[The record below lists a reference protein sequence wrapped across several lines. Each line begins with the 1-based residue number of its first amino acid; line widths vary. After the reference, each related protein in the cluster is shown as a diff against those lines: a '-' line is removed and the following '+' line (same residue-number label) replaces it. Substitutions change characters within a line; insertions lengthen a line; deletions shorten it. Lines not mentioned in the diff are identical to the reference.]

1 MEFTPTAVA
10 ASALQ
15 LMTPDHA
22 GQGVCVNRDI
32 SQAHWNQEGSAP
44 PLNEAQRLNLR
55 VSCEYMDKMLQQIE
69 AVLASPDSRS
79 PFTRYIADLGAAK
92 RRVVEDYIRRLRSQI
107 LRALAWQGLEPA
119 PPEIP
124 ATRSIR
130 THLHFIQIALADL
143 RPGALRGSGPI
154 AEATAKELAGIVSE
168 LSSIVAQMMNYV
180 DESKEDLRER
190 IQKLTGSGEAAE
202 RLKKI
207 EAAVASQG
215 LVEFRPRIDSLLARL
230 ENPVLEVA
238 VFGRVSAGK
247 SSFLNALLETD
258 LLPVGTNPI
267 TAVPTRVQYGKG
279 ISAYVRF
286 GNGPETAVP
295 VEQLRELITESG
307 NPGNMKGVREALFA
321 LPATRLAEGIVLVD
335 TPGLG
340 SLALRGA
347 QETLAYLPSC
357 DLALMLID
365 AGSTL
370 TPEDTG
376 TLRLLKESGITTQL
390 LLSKAD
396 LLNEAERVE
405 SLRYIR
411 AQVREQL
418 GVDLPIHPVS
428 RVGEHTKLIT
438 DLYRET
444 LEPTF
449 RESRE
454 LQLGSIN
461 RKLVN
466 LQADVVVTLQ
476 NRMRAAQN
484 NSPQD
489 AETARSLERQLTS
502 AASQL
507 AVAERRAEDAILAL
521 GFGSGALIKE
531 LAAEQAIATN
541 KVSVADLARALE
553 SSVHR
558 EVGAILHALQSDA
571 AEATG
576 KVLTVGQQLQRSNL
590 PDASEISNLIRNAPR
605 FAMPERQGE
614 ISLGGWTLLGSEGA
628 RRRLLSALRTSVEPV
643 LEQELRAYSAALGR
657 WAKETSR
664 DLRFILESFAE
675 GYRTSL
681 QQAQSPGD
689 DIIQFAETRNAI
701 ASLL

>member
-1 MEFTPTAVA
+1 
-10 ASALQ
+10 
-15 LMTPDHA
+15 
-22 GQGVCVNRDI
+22 
-32 SQAHWNQEGSAP
+32 
-44 PLNEAQRLNLR
+44 
-55 VSCEYMDKMLQQIE
+55 
-69 AVLASPDSRS
+69 
-79 PFTRYIADLGAAK
+79 
-92 RRVVEDYIRRLRSQI
+92 
-107 LRALAWQGLEPA
+107 
-119 PPEIP
+119 
-124 ATRSIR
+124 
-130 THLHFIQIALADL
+130 
-143 RPGALRGSGPI
+143 
-154 AEATAKELAGIVSE
+154 
-168 LSSIVAQMMNYV
+168 
-180 DESKEDLRER
+180 
-190 IQKLTGSGEAAE
+190 
-202 RLKKI
+202 
-207 EAAVASQG
+207 
-215 LVEFRPRIDSLLARL
+215 
-230 ENPVLEVA
+230 
-238 VFGRVSAGK
+238 
-247 SSFLNALLETD
+247 
-258 LLPVGTNPI
+258 
-267 TAVPTRVQYGKG
+267 
-279 ISAYVRF
+279 
-286 GNGPETAVP
+286 
-295 VEQLRELITESG
+295 
-307 NPGNMKGVREALFA
+307 
-321 LPATRLAEGIVLVD
+321 
-335 TPGLG
+335 
-340 SLALRGA
+340 LRGA

-376 TLRLLKESGITTQL
+376 TLRLLKESEITTQL

-396 LLNEAERVE
+396 LLNETERVE
-405 SLRYIR
+405 SLRYIK

-428 RVGEHTKLIT
+428 TVGEHTKLIT

-484 NSPQD
+484 ISPQG

-614 ISLGGWTLLGSEGA
+614 ISLGGWALLGSEAA

>member
-1 MEFTPTAVA
+1 
-10 ASALQ
+10 
-15 LMTPDHA
+15 
-22 GQGVCVNRDI
+22 
-32 SQAHWNQEGSAP
+32 
-44 PLNEAQRLNLR
+44 
-55 VSCEYMDKMLQQIE
+55 
-69 AVLASPDSRS
+69 
-79 PFTRYIADLGAAK
+79 
-92 RRVVEDYIRRLRSQI
+92 
-107 LRALAWQGLEPA
+107 
-119 PPEIP
+119 
-124 ATRSIR
+124 
-130 THLHFIQIALADL
+130 
-143 RPGALRGSGPI
+143 
-154 AEATAKELAGIVSE
+154 
-168 LSSIVAQMMNYV
+168 
-180 DESKEDLRER
+180 
-190 IQKLTGSGEAAE
+190 
-202 RLKKI
+202 
-207 EAAVASQG
+207 
-215 LVEFRPRIDSLLARL
+215 
-230 ENPVLEVA
+230 
-238 VFGRVSAGK
+238 
-247 SSFLNALLETD
+247 
-258 LLPVGTNPI
+258 
-267 TAVPTRVQYGKG
+267 
-279 ISAYVRF
+279 
-286 GNGPETAVP
+286 
-295 VEQLRELITESG
+295 
-307 NPGNMKGVREALFA
+307 
-321 LPATRLAEGIVLVD
+321 
-335 TPGLG
+335 
-340 SLALRGA
+340 
-347 QETLAYLPSC
+347 
-357 DLALMLID
+357 
-365 AGSTL
+365 L

-454 LQLGSIN
+454 LQQGSIN

-484 NSPQD
+484 ISPQG

-605 FAMPERQGE
+605 FAVPERQGE

-643 LEQELRAYSAALGR
+643 LEQELRAYSAALGK
-657 WAKETSR
+657 WAKEASR
-664 DLRFILESFAE
+664 DLRFMLESFAE